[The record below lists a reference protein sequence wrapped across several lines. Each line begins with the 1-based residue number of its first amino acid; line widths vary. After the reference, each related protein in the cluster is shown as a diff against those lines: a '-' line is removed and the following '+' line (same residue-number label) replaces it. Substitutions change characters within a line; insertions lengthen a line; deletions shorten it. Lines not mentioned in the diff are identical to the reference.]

1 MGSIPVP
8 VASFV
13 PSTVFVQVCLLPC
26 LFVHPPHFCCHH
38 MNQEAIFLHVKYPAI
53 SRKCS
58 QCSCLDASY
67 SRLSL
72 ECDQGC
78 LALVNSHY
86 VLIWPHSSF
95 QNIGNVTTSSV
106 FTMSSCLHL
115 RTHISP
121 YESRESRGFTV
132 LQSMFPSAA
141 DLRKYLHNSPGSSPS
156 FLPFPQ
162 SSQQH
167 FTLLSPL
174 HTFPPVHHTYPYKQ
188 NDLGSRHKQECE
200 HLHLWGLAWFGLSL
214 YLLS

>member
-156 FLPFPQ
+156 THTAFHSHLLLQCRGCNAFINYY
-162 SSQQH
+162 SQQADPGCTNICENT
-167 FTLLSPL
+167 TLM
-174 HTFPPVHHTYPYKQ
+174 HAK
-188 NDLGSRHKQECE
+188 
-200 HLHLWGLAWFGLSL
+200 
-214 YLLS
+214 